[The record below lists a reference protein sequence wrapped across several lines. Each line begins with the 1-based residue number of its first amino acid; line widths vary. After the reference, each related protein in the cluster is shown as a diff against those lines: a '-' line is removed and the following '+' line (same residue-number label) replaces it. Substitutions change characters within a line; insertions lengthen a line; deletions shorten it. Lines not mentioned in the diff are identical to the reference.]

1 MAEKLNRIK
10 ALAEV
15 TSGNTASLDQCKSV
29 LSKLYTACDPS
40 KETCSDPNIQT
51 FQVSID
57 HVCGAVK
64 STKKLSVETIG
75 DEFDG
80 FTGSDSIRGGEDCEA
95 LSYDVCRNFVSELDR
110 LYEASGEINPMRKNP
125 SISLHDKDT
134 QNVFQHTQFPTEY
147 QFPQDARGI
156 VDKSFNYDSTSHV
169 GGAFH
174 LINQSSGKALVLTA
188 GTQVSA
194 ICLQSMSF

>member
-29 LSKLYTACDPS
+29 LSELYTACDPS

-80 FTGSDSIRGGEDCEA
+80 FTGSDSIRG
-95 LSYDVCRNFVSELDR
+95 
-110 LYEASGEINPMRKNP
+110 
-125 SISLHDKDT
+125 
-134 QNVFQHTQFPTEY
+134 VFQ
-147 QFPQDARGI
+147 
-156 VDKSFNYDSTSHV
+156 
-169 GGAFH
+169 
-174 LINQSSGKALVLTA
+174 
-188 GTQVSA
+188 
-194 ICLQSMSF
+194 